1 MKVELGVSNRHVHLC
16 REDLKILFGEDY
28 ELTNIKNL
36 VQPGQFAS
44 SDVVTIKTE
53 KAELSKVRIIGPI
66 RNYTQVEISKTD
78 AIKLGINP
86 PVRDSGDLDNSET
99 VEIIGPNGSIIKEN
113 CCIIANRHLHMT
125 PNQRIQYGLTDV
137 DKVVVKTTGVK
148 SAILFDVFVKEQEV
162 SELELHLDT
171 DDANANLLKTGD
183 IVEILLNK

>member
-1 MKVELGVSNRHVHLC
+1 MKVQLGVSNRHVHLC

-125 PNQRIQYGLTDV
+125 PKQRIQYGLTDV